1 MFYGPFYKYNG
12 NTTTVIYGPWSPSYT
27 LVAILDDHHSKQHL
41 SKKRKSRNPNF
52 ENSALKLTEMKKL
65 FLLTILLFQ
74 LTFVFGQSKEC
85 IDKYNKATQFLKNI
99 KTCEQ
104 ANQPPNAELKSWT
117 DYVRENCP
125 FYAAEHKDWQIEM
138 DRISKLGCKGS
149 PPGKSSQSSNAN
161 GSSTQSMSNDP
172 IYQAGNQLMGAL
184 GNLAVEQQAQAK
196 LNIEKDVQRENVE
209 LSKLDVEPD
218 NELVNSPEDYLN
230 VSMTVKPLS
239 NKYNKVGTVN
249 ITRRS
254 PTIFVSEDD
263 VKVKVYKAAKINA
276 TFFGANT
283 LFVKSLDFRRIL
295 ADKPVVEILGF
306 AYNNKPIEYRDVENA
321 FKLNKL
327 FKTSQCYKYKINDV
341 DFDKEKCI
349 KSVEIVEVI
358 KTDNGINVNAKID
371 GVKFT
376 SFKLINFSKSSFI
389 LMYFDKEKEKIYNY
403 KIEIK

>member
-1 MFYGPFYKYNG
+1 
-12 NTTTVIYGPWSPSYT
+12 
-27 LVAILDDHHSKQHL
+27 
-41 SKKRKSRNPNF
+41 
-52 ENSALKLTEMKKL
+52 MKKV

-74 LTFVFGQSKEC
+74 ITFVFGQSKEC
-85 IDKYNKATQFLKNI
+85 IDKYNKVTQFLKNI

-117 DYVRENCP
+117 DYVTENCP
-125 FYAAEHKDWQIEM
+125 LYAAEHKDWQIEM
-138 DRISKLGCKGS
+138 DRISKLGCNGS
-149 PPGKSSQSSNAN
+149 TQGKSSQSSNSSPNSN
-161 GSSTQSMSNDP
+161 GFGGFIPSMANDP
-172 IYQAGNQLMGAL
+172 IYKAGNQLMGAL

-196 LNIEKDVQRENVE
+196 INVGKDAQREIVE

-230 VSMTVKPLS
+230 VSLTTKKIS
-239 NKYNKVGTVN
+239 NLNKLGTIS
-249 ITRRS
+249 ITRKS

-263 VKVKVYKAAKINA
+263 VKVKVYKATKINA

-283 LFVKSLDFRRIL
+283 VFVKSLDFRRIL
-295 ADKPVVEILGF
+295 ADKPVVEIFGF

-327 FKTSQCYKYKINDV
+327 FKTSQCYKYKINET

-349 KSVEIVEVI
+349 KSVEIIEVVKI
-358 KTDNGINVNAKID
+358 ENAINVNAKIE

-376 SFKLINFSKSSFI
+376 SFKLINFNKTSFT
-389 LMYFDKEKEKIYNY
+389 LMYFDKEKEKIYNFL
-403 KIEIK
+403 IPINE